1 MLCLRWAQLG
11 AKLSPKVPSCGM
23 LELTWTSM
31 CIKLESIWFA
41 LGPTSDFSPTD
52 QLAPTPRQRNLGPS
66 LGQPLYFQRFLA
78 LLGVRVK
85 PSCPRWACIGPN
97 FGARCPHRTKL
108 RTLSTACIQ
117 TGPSC
122 AVWDLSWDQVGPK
135 LEPTGL
141 SSVQV
146 SGQGRPSLTPVGCW
160 LGQVGPLLSS
170 PSHSLGGGRF
180 SSRSDSNII
189 RQSVAGPLHVLR
201 NTFHLHN
208 HHWLLNICGKGVAKP

>member
-11 AKLSPKVPSCGM
+11 AKLSPKVPNCGM

-41 LGPTSDFSPTD
+41 LTVGANSKTA
-52 QLAPTPRQRNLGPS
+52 QLGPKF
-66 LGQPLYFQRFLA
+66 GTAFVFPA

-108 RTLSTACIQ
+108 RTLSPACIQ
-117 TGPSC
+117 MGPSC
-122 AVWDLSWDQVGPK
+122 AVLDLSWDQVGPK

-146 SGQGRPSLTPVGCW
+146 SGQGRPSLTPVGRW

-189 RQSVAGPLHVLR
+189 GQSVAGPLHVLR

-208 HHWLLNICGKGVAKP
+208 HHWLLNICGKGVNKALICLESFLPIAV